1 MAKKIIKDKNGILEA
16 YTQEL
21 LKTNE
26 KPKSIYA
33 FCEDIKISEK
43 EFYAFFTN
51 FDQLEESVFTYFF
64 DATVSVLNKS
74 EDYES
79 YDAKTKLLSF
89 YFTFF
94 EQLSAN
100 KTLILML
107 LENGKPALQNLKKLS
122 ALRVSF
128 KEYVD
133 QLGIKSIDLPKE
145 SLEKLQQKS
154 ISEMAWL
161 QLMATLKFWI
171 DDTSAGFEKT
181 DVFIEKSVQAGFDF
195 LSLEPLK
202 NIIDFGKF
210 IWQEKVK
217 C

>member
-26 KPKSIYA
+26 KPKSVHA
-33 FCEDIKISEK
+33 FCESIKISEK
-43 EFYAFFTN
+43 EFYEHFTN

-64 DATVSVLNKS
+64 EATVKALSNSK
-74 EDYES
+74 DYES

-89 YFTFF
+89 YYTFF
-94 EQLSAN
+94 EQLTAN
-100 KTLILML
+100 RTLVLLL

-122 ALRVSF
+122 SLRVEF
-128 KEYVD
+128 KKYVD
-133 QLGIKSIDLPKE
+133 GLGIKPVDLPKE
-145 SLEKLQQKS
+145 NLEKIQQKS

-161 QLMATLKFWI
+161 QLMSTLKFWI

-181 DVFIEKSVQAGFDF
+181 DVFIEKSIQAGFDF

-217 C
+217 G